1 MDTHKQKI
9 IIALRKAKTSIEK
22 ILERIEKEDAECFPA
37 IQQTLSVIGL
47 LKSVNIRMLENHMD
61 QEIGKYA
68 GSSSKRMKALQAEVI
83 RIVKTSQNK

>member
-1 MDTHKQKI
+1 METHKQKI

-61 QEIGKYA
+61 QEIGKHA